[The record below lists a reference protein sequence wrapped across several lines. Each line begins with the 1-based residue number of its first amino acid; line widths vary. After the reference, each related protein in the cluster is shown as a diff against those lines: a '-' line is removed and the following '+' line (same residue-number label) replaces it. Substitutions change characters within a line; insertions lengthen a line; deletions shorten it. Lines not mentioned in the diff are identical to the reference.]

1 MKRLPLVLAF
11 LSVAGLIGASIRAE
25 SKDTKPSAKA
35 YFASLKKLAGD
46 WEGKGTHG
54 GGDPIDVKVEYKV
67 TAAGSSVMERLF
79 CGTPHEMITM
89 YHLDGDNLLLT
100 HYCAAGNQ
108 PRMKAEAGK
117 DAGKIAFKFLDGT
130 NLKVDQGMHMH
141 DLTIELAGDDHI
153 KTEWV
158 SYMDGKPAGTATF
171 DLKRKK

>member
-1 MKRLPLVLAF
+1 V
-11 LSVAGLIGASIRAE
+11 SAGAGGFAE
-25 SKDTKPSAKA
+25 SKDSKPSAKA
-35 YFASLKKLAGD
+35 YFESLKKLAGD

-54 GGDPIDVKVEYKV
+54 GTDQIDVKVEYKV

-79 CGTPHEMITM
+79 CDSPHEMITM

-108 PRMKAEAGK
+108 PRMKAEPGK
-117 DAGKIAFKFLDGT
+117 EANKIAFKFLDGT
-130 NLKVDQGMHMH
+130 NLKADKGMHMH

-158 SYMDGKPAGTATF
+158 SYMDGKPGPTAKF